1 MNIQRD
7 PLLEMER
14 QIRQIQKELDTLR
27 TIERPVAC
35 RWRGSSAGAP
45 ANIREGDVYY
55 DTGTG
60 EVYIYANSVSRQI
73 S

>member
-1 MNIQRD
+1 MINTRD
-7 PLLEMER
+7 PISELLAKVHAMQS
-14 QIRQIQKELDTLR
+14 QIESLR
-27 TIERPVAC
+27 SIERPVAC

-55 DTGTG
+55 DTGAG